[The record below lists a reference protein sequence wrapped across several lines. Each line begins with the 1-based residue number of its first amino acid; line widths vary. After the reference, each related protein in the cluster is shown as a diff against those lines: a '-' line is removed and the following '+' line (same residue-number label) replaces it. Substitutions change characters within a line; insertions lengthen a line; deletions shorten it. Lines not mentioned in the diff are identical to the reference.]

1 MINDLNL
8 LINNPVPLLT
18 DQPHDC
24 WTEHRSAIAL
34 GSNLG
39 DSLTILQQAC
49 ASLAET
55 EGIELISCSSWY
67 QTQPIGP
74 PQPDYLNGCVL
85 VKTKLSPLD
94 LLKCLWQIE
103 QQFGR
108 ERKERWGARTLD
120 LDIILYDNLIMNNP
134 DLQIPHPRMRERA
147 FVLIPLAEIAPNWL
161 EPVTGE
167 KIIDLKNKF
176 NQEKNPTLFLT

>member
-1 MINDLNL
+1 MINDLNP
-8 LINNPVPLLT
+8 LIKSTVPQLSN
-18 DQPHDC
+18 QPDDC
-24 WTEHRSAIAL
+24 LTEHQSAIAL

-49 ASLAET
+49 ASLGKI
-55 EGIELISCSSWY
+55 EGIELIACSSWY
-67 QTQPIGP
+67 QTKPIGP

-85 VKTKLSPLD
+85 VKTKLSPLE

-120 LDIILYDNLIMNNP
+120 LDIILYDDLIMDTA

-147 FVLIPLAEIAPNWL
+147 FVLIPLAEITPDWL
-161 EPVTGE
+161 EPVTG
-167 KIIDLKNKF
+167 KRIIDLKNK
-176 NQEKNPTLFLT
+176 LSI